1 MKPGDLVRYKIV
13 DSIIGQPTAIVVSE
27 IRIGAHNPHN
37 SFVDILLN
45 GKRCVVKVNI
55 LEVISEGR

>member
-1 MKPGDLVRYKIV
+1 MKVGDLVRYKMV

-27 IRIGAHNPHN
+27 IRIGAHN

-55 LEVISEGR
+55 LEVINEAR

>member
-1 MKPGDLVRYKIV
+1 MKVGDLVRYKMV

-27 IRIGAHNPHN
+27 IRIGEHN

-45 GKRCVVKVNI
+45 GKRCVVKANI
-55 LEVISEGR
+55 LEVINEAR